1 VGRAADLAAVET
13 VLADARASR
22 GGALVVRGEAGVGKT
37 ALLAEAAR
45 RAEGMT
51 VLRAVGVE
59 SEAEF
64 AFAGLHQVL
73 APGLGRVDALPAP
86 QAAALRGAFGFTA
99 ERTDDRFLVSLG
111 ALGVLADLADAG
123 PVLVLVD
130 DAQWLDRPSAEALGF
145 VARRLAAEPVA
156 MLLAAREGEA
166 RRFEGP
172 GLPELRLRGL
182 GRDDARRLLQQRA
195 AGPIAPHVAERLVG
209 LTGGNPLAL
218 VELPAALDAPQ
229 LAGRAPLPDRLP
241 LTSRLEH
248 AFADR
253 ARDLDEPARRL
264 LAVAVADDTG
274 DLPLVMRA
282 AARLDAGVPE
292 LERVEASGLATVAG
306 DRLALRHPLARSV
319 LQRGLPFALRQS
331 AHAAL
336 AEVLDA
342 PEDADRRAWHRAA
355 ATYVPDEGVAAEL
368 EHTAA
373 RAGARGGHAAAAT
386 ALERAAQLSVD
397 ERRRAD
403 RLAAAAEAAWR
414 SGRAPWAQALADQA
428 EALAGDGRLRGRILS
443 VRAAIAFTRGAPAE
457 ARAMLE
463 EAAAATADTQ
473 ERADLL
479 VRAAEAAVR
488 AGDGPGTERIRR
500 RLDEVPETGETL
512 GRTWLGGVGAIVEG
526 RLEEA
531 ARLLTEVADRG
542 ESLGDPRALVWAAN
556 ASVWLGDA
564 ERTLA
569 LQSRAIELARA
580 RGAFATV
587 AVALTRRGAFLAWHG
602 RVDEAWADG
611 DEALRLTEEAGIDNS
626 VAQSQ
631 AVLASVAAL
640 RGDEEACRAEAERA
654 LSAAAARGLMPVWET
669 ATWALGL
676 LELLRGRHEAAL
688 GHLETLVLGGW
699 GAGSTP
705 LSHYAAVPELVEA
718 AVRAGRP
725 ELAAPALERFTR
737 WAEAMGVGWA
747 AGLRERCLGLLAEGD
762 AAIAHLERAHALHV
776 SERWPLMRAVT
787 QLHLGEALR
796 RGRRRT
802 EARTHL
808 RAAAAALEAVGVR
821 PLADRAQAELRA
833 TGEALRPREAG
844 AEALT
849 PQERRIARFVATG
862 ASNKEVASQ
871 LFLSPKTVEYHLAKV
886 FQKLGIA
893 SRADLAGLPAL
904 GIDQG

>member
-1 VGRAADLAAVET
+1 M
-13 VLADARASR
+13 
-22 GGALVVRGEAGVGKT
+22 VRGEAGVGKS
-37 ALLAEAAR
+37 ALLGEAAR

-86 QAAALRGAFGFTA
+86 QAAALRGAFGLSA

-111 ALGVLADLADAG
+111 ALGVLADLSDAG

-145 VARRLAAEPVA
+145 MARRLGAEPVA

-166 RRFEGP
+166 RRFEGA
-172 GLPELRLRGL
+172 GLPELRLRPL
-182 GRDDARRLLQQRA
+182 GRDDARRLLERRA
-195 AGPIAPHVAERLVG
+195 GRAIAPHVAERLVA

-218 VELPAALDAPQ
+218 MELPAALDAPQ
-229 LAGRAPLPDRLP
+229 LTGRAPLPDRLP

-253 ARDLDEPARRL
+253 ARDLDERARAV

-274 DLPLVMRA
+274 GLALVMRA
-282 AARLDAGVPE
+282 AARMGAGVAD
-292 LERVEASGLATVAG
+292 LERVEASGLAAVTG
-306 DRLALRHPLARSV
+306 DRLVLRHPLARSV
-319 LQRGLPFALRQS
+319 LQRGLPFALRQA

-336 AEVLDA
+336 AEVLDG

-355 ATYVPDEGVAAEL
+355 ATFVPDEEVAAEL
-368 EHTAA
+368 ERTAE

-386 ALERAAQLSVD
+386 TLERAAQLSVD
-397 ERRRAD
+397 ERHRAD
-403 RLAAAAEAAWR
+403 RLASAAEAAWR

-428 EALAGDGRLRGRILS
+428 EALAPDGRLRGRILS
-443 VRAAIAFTRGAPAE
+443 VRAAIAFTRGAPAD

-463 EAAAATADTQ
+463 EAASAAPDPAS
-473 ERADLL
+473 ASDLL
-479 VRAAEAAVR
+479 LRAAEAAVR
-488 AGDGPGTERIRR
+488 AGDGEGTERIRR
-500 RLDEVPETGETL
+500 RLDALPETGEML
-512 GRTWLGGVGAIVEG
+512 GRTWLRGVGAIAEG
-526 RLEEA
+526 RVEEA
-531 ARLLTEVADRG
+531 AVLLAEVASRG

-556 ASVWLGDA
+556 AGVWLGDA
-564 ERTLA
+564 ERALA
-569 LQSRAIELARA
+569 LQSRAIEFARV
-580 RGAFATV
+580 RGALATV

-602 RVDEAWADG
+602 RVDEAGADG

-631 AVLASVAAL
+631 AVLAAVAAM
-640 RGDEEACRAEAERA
+640 RGDEEGCRAEAGRA
-654 LSAAAARGLMPVWET
+654 LAAAAARGLMPVWET
-669 ATWALGL
+669 ATWSLAL
-676 LELLRGRHEAAL
+676 LEVGRGRYEAAL
-688 GHLETLVLGGW
+688 EHLEPLVLGAW

-725 ELAAPALERFTR
+725 ELAGPALERFTR
-737 WAEAMGVGWA
+737 WSEVMGVGWA
-747 AGLRERCLGLLAEGD
+747 AALGERCRGLLAEGD
-762 AAIAHLERAHALHV
+762 AAIAHLEHALALHAG
-776 SERWPLMRAVT
+776 ERWPLMGAVT
-787 QLHLGEALR
+787 RLHLGEALR
-796 RGRRRT
+796 RARRRT

-808 RAAAAALEAVGVR
+808 RAAAAAFEGAGARL
-821 PLADRAQAELRA
+821 LADRAHAELRA
-833 TGEALRPREAG
+833 TGEAVRPRTAG

-893 SRADLAGLPAL
+893 SRADLARLPAL